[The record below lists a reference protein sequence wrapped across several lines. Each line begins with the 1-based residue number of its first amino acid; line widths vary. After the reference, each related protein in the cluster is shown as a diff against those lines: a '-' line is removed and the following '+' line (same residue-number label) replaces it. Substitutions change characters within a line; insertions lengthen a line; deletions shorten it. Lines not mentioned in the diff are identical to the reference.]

1 MCITLMDE
9 RKKMTK
15 KAGFTLVEM
24 AMVLVIIGLVVAPA
38 VGLYN
43 LYSAQQREDKTIMA
57 MNAAWNAIDG
67 FRSMYGRYPCP
78 APYNAIRTSSAYG
91 HEALDAAGNCDD
103 SLTGITSSV
112 SFRSALPAGDNE
124 VFVGSI
130 PFRQMNLREDLIL
143 DGYGARLTYA
153 VTGIQTDDTT
163 YAANN
168 GGITIQDAAG
178 TQLTQ
183 VPDSAHVVVISHGK
197 RNAGAVNLAG
207 QFVGGAL
214 ACAGLAAEETENCD
228 MDQTFVEDQTSTTF
242 DDLVYFGTADD
253 VGQWQGSAASD
264 MDIHLRRSTSITMGI
279 DESDPTVGFSS
290 ADIRRI
296 GVDDAIVKATTDV
309 SLASTGRFVT
319 SLICDETGTECFPPN
334 LIAGQIA
341 AGEGMEC
348 PPATPYMTG
357 IQNGTPICTDEITF
371 ECPDPNDFIVGVGA
385 NGEIICDTVPP
396 AACPPQDIATV
407 CGGDRNVTGFWQSGT
422 MYGYAF
428 SGQCHNIEGLDTLW
442 LDAQTDIT
450 VISSYI
456 DGLNNA
462 PRTTEDCGPT
472 RSTAQVR
479 ETFRCESGV
488 WNTTAIR
495 RIERRNSL
503 PSNNPTGGNTAELS
517 GPAYVPA
524 TPMSADPANS
534 MSNHDCWCREDYRVR
549 TQACPGAG
557 STGNQFIIERHNCP
571 TTVESQWTQVYP
583 ASGWDTRQCGCAT
596 SEDNVVD
603 PARSCAAYWG
613 HTGGGIAGT
622 VVETYDITCPDGPTG
637 APVRTDNPPD
647 FSDCRCPAQDPSV
660 GYSES
665 PCDFGYTND
674 YNWDGRSFTNAEHVD
689 KWEWVC
695 PGGPAPVQPIS
706 SAAEAGSWQWVDDHD
721 EACVCDGSVPP
732 LPETVP
738 CPAGQQGTGT
748 HYLRPWD
755 CDTGT
760 YEPAGPSNQV
770 GAPDCHTCVWQ
781 LGTGPR
787 IETYAAPQRGLNA
800 CSSCSGTGSCWLPG
814 DSAGEYKI
822 FDGCYCAGQP

>member
-1 MCITLMDE
+1 MRGAVNNE

-78 APYNAIRTSSAYG
+78 APFDAIRTSSAYG
-91 HEALDAAGNCDD
+91 HEALDGAGNCDD
-103 SLTGITSSV
+103 SLSGITSSV
-112 SFRSALPAGDNE
+112 SFRSALPPTDNE
-124 VFVGSI
+124 IFVGSI
-130 PFRQMNLREDLIL
+130 PFRQMNLREDLIV

-163 YAANN
+163 YEANN
-168 GGITIQDAAG
+168 GGITIQDAVG

-183 VPDSAHVVVISHGK
+183 TPDSAHVVIISHGK

-253 VGQWQGSAASD
+253 VGQWQVSAASD

-296 GVDDAIVKATTDV
+296 GVDGAIVKATTDV

-341 AGEGMEC
+341 AGEGMAC

-371 ECPDPNDFIVGVGA
+371 ECPDPDDFIVGVGA

-396 AACPPQDIATV
+396 AACPDQTLTGS
-407 CGGDRNVTGFWQSGT
+407 CGDDRLVSGFWNSGT
-422 MYGYAF
+422 MYGYAY
-428 SGQCHNIEGLDTLW
+428 SGECYNIEPLDTAF
-442 LDAQTDIT
+442 LDAQTDLDDIRD
-450 VISSYI
+450 YI
-456 DGLNNA
+456 DALNAA
-462 PRTTEDCGPT
+462 PRTAADCGPT
-472 RSTAQVR
+472 INEAQVR
-479 ETFRCESGV
+479 DTFRCESGA
-488 WNTTAIR
+488 WNTTPIR
-495 RIERRNSL
+495 TIERWQ
-503 PSNNPTGGNTAELS
+503 NNPHSLGHGPTSGGDTADFG
-517 GPAYVPA
+517 GPAYNPVA
-524 TPMSADPANS
+524 PMSTDPNNNNAS
-534 MSNHDCWCREDYRVR
+534 HDCWCREDYRVD
-549 TQACPGAG
+549 TTSCSGA
-557 STGNQFIIERHNCP
+557 STGLRFRIREHRCP
-571 TTVESQWTQVYP
+571 STRQGHWQNSAYGGWDDRFCGCTPSSDTRVESC
-583 ASGWDTRQCGCAT
+583 ASHFGYSG
-596 SEDNVVD
+596 
-603 PARSCAAYWG
+603 P
-613 HTGGGIAGT
+613 GIAGNVT
-622 VVETYDITCPDGPTG
+622 IPYDITCPSGPSGSPVIVDGT
-637 APVRTDNPPD
+637 PD
-647 FSDCRCPAQDPSV
+647 LSDCRCPSQPGSP
-660 GYSES
+660 GYSTTA
-665 PCDFGYTND
+665 CDFGYTNS
-674 YNWDGRSFTNAEHVD
+674 YSWDGQSFTNAEHVD

-695 PGGPAPVQPIS
+695 PGGPAPVQPVS
-706 SAAEAGSWQWVDDHD
+706 SAADAGSWQWVDDHD